1 VKIGGVDVAITEP
14 PAGRAHAGGR
24 TVRPD
29 GAADARTA
37 AHARRAQLGLF
48 LRTRRERVTP
58 QQVGLPPGLRR
69 RTPGLRREEVAQ
81 LAGVGVTWYTWLE
94 QGRPI
99 NASTHV
105 LDAIA
110 RTLHLDRDEHDHLYR
125 LADVPA
131 VRAEGGAGAIELEP
145 EVHAILDALP
155 LMAMVTDDRFDV
167 LAWNKPFA
175 AMFPDIVD
183 DSKYRNVLWF
193 TFIKPGCCHQFVN
206 RAEEMPYMAATLR
219 AAYGRHIGEPAWE
232 RFVADLLAASPEF
245 ARHWSDHEV
254 AGHATRNRVYFHPAV
269 GQARFKSTSLEL
281 SSAPGARLSVLTPAD
296 EQSRAALQSLCD
308 GTATYTSPLPCGHE
322 FGMAWSQFVEP
333 DSEEE
338 L

>member
-1 VKIGGVDVAITEP
+1 VDVAITDP
-14 PAGRAHAGGR
+14 PR
-24 TVRPD
+24 
-29 GAADARTA
+29 RTA
-37 AHARRAQLGLF
+37 KSGSTASASTAAGARSAAQARRAQLGLF
-48 LRTRRERVTP
+48 LRARRERVTP
-58 QQVGLPPGLRR
+58 QQVGLPPGPRR

-125 LADVPA
+125 LAGVPA
-131 VRAEGGAGAIELEP
+131 VRAGGGAGAVELEP
-145 EVHAILDALP
+145 EVHAILDSLP
-155 LMAMVTDDRFDV
+155 LMALVTDDRFDV

-193 TFIKPGCCHQFVN
+193 TFVKPGCCHQFVN
-206 RAEEMPYMAATLR
+206 RAGEMPHMAATLR

-232 RFVADLLAASPEF
+232 RFVADLRAASPEF

-254 AGHATRNRVYFHPAV
+254 AGHATRDRVYFHPAV

-281 SSAPGARLSVLTPAD
+281 SSTPGARLSVLTPID
-296 EQSRAALQSLCD
+296 EPSRAALRSLCD

-322 FGMAWSQFVEP
+322 FGVAWEQFVEP
-333 DSEEE
+333 DPEEG